1 MRSLSPT
8 WLALSAV
15 SLSLTL
21 HISDGFYHAGALT
34 GLGATLV
41 LSVLGVAG
49 VPWPWAAG
57 RTSTADAR
65 GAALASVLGLGV
77 LASALAL
84 VTSPLA
90 RYMADPRPWA
100 HPTFLA
106 AVAAMTCA
114 AVAGSVVPRGW
125 RRLTAAGV
133 LVAGGLWIGTWT
145 IAHSP
150 NPHIDVIP
158 VHVEAFD
165 ALASGDSPYAVT
177 FADMYGP
184 DEGFYQPEMRKDG
197 RVLFGFPY
205 PPLSLLLAWP
215 GHLLFGD
222 LRYSEVFALTLTAAL
237 LVLLRR
243 DGIGLLCAGTLLLA
257 PRLPFHIEQGWTEP
271 FPIVL
276 IAATVA
282 TARWRPD
289 LAWLPLGL
297 LVASKQHMVLAL
309 PFAPWLLGGGTWRD
323 VARLYA
329 GAALTGL
336 AVTVPFA
343 LMDVEAFYRSAVV
356 LQLREPFRLDSLSF
370 ARLLVAHG
378 WPLDKHGAVFVSLGA
393 GLVAACLAWWR
404 APRSPAGFAAALGLT
419 CLFVTA
425 FGKKAFLNYYMLVV
439 AALLTAVAAHAAPA
453 AIRLRRTAPVGQ
465 DAMCPE
471 DE

>member
-1 MRSLSPT
+1 MRFLSTT
-8 WLALSAV
+8 WLALSAA

-21 HISDGFYHAGALT
+21 HISDGFYHVGALT
-34 GLGATLV
+34 ALGVTLV
-41 LSVLGVAG
+41 LAALGVSG
-49 VPWPWAAG
+49 VPWPWTA
-57 RTSTADAR
+57 RRRSTDAEAQER
-65 GAALASVLGLGV
+65 AVLASLLGLAV

-84 VTSPLA
+84 VTRPLA
-90 RYMADPRPWA
+90 RYMTDPRPWA
-100 HPTFLA
+100 HPTFLVVVAVMA
-106 AVAAMTCA
+106 AATIV
-114 AVAGSVVPRGW
+114 GSVRPRGW
-125 RRLTAAGV
+125 RGAVAAGV
-133 LVAGGLWIGTWT
+133 LLAGGLWIGAWT
-145 IAHSP
+145 ITQSP

-165 ALASGDSPYAVT
+165 ALARGASPYAVT

-184 DEGFYQPEMRKDG
+184 DEAFYQPEMRRDG

-215 GHLLFGD
+215 GHALVGD
-222 LRYSEVFALTLTAAL
+222 LRYSEVFALSLAAGL
-237 LVLLRR
+237 LVALRR
-243 DGIGLLCAGTLLLA
+243 DGIGLLCAAALLLA
-257 PRLPFHIEQGWTEP
+257 PRLPFHVEQGWTEP

-282 TARWRPD
+282 TARWRPR

-309 PFAPWLLGGGTWRD
+309 PFAPWLLVAPTWRD
-323 VARLYA
+323 VAKLYA

-336 AVTVPFA
+336 VVTLPFA
-343 LMDVEAFYRSAVV
+343 LLDVEAFYRSAVV

-370 ARLLVAHG
+370 ARLFVALG
-378 WPLDKHGAVFVSLGA
+378 WPLDRHGAVYVSLGA

-404 APRSPAGFAAALGLT
+404 APRSPAGFAAALAVT

-439 AALLTAVAAHAAPA
+439 AALLTAVAAHTAPDAA
-453 AIRLRRTAPVGQ
+453 RLRQPGPVGH
-465 DAMCPE
+465 DAV
-471 DE
+471 